1 MAAKWIH
8 APINSLNKYLLSAYE
23 ISGTMPGSAGNLT
36 LEVLTLEG
44 MCLTVS
50 LMGSLLAQCE
60 L

>member
-1 MAAKWIH
+1 
-8 APINSLNKYLLSAYE
+8 
-23 ISGTMPGSAGNLT
+23 MPGSAGNLT